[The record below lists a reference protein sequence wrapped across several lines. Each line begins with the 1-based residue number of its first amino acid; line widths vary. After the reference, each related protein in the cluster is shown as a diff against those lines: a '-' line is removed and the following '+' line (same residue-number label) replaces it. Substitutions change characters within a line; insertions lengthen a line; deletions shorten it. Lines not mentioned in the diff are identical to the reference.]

1 MAALFLG
8 MPGGPALTST
18 ISVFQVFGYFSLF
31 LSAVLILRVIIAI
44 VREKVG

>member
-1 MAALFLG
+1 

-18 ISVFQVFGYFSLF
+18 ISVCQVFGYFNLF